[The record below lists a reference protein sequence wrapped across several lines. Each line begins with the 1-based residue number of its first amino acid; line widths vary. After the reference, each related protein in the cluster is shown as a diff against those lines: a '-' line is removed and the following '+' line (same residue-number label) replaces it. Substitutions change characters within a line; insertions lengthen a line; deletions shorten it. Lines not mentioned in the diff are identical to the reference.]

1 VGTRS
6 TCRGVFALLLPLA
19 LAVARDAAA
28 QPGTAL
34 TWNDCFLGVAAGDL
48 FFDCATDAGQEEL
61 FCALRLQQPTDGVIA
76 LECVVDLQHADPAL
90 PDWWQ
95 LGSGGCR
102 AGNLTA
108 SADYSGLSACA
119 DPWGGAGSA
128 TIQQYQVGA
137 PRGAPNQ
144 VRILAVSFVPSPS
157 AASLDAT
164 STYYAARVIIL
175 NGKTT
180 GLPACAGC
188 VGGACLVLN
197 SILVRRL
204 PGSGGD
210 VYLET
215 PVAAGA
221 NWATWR
227 GGSGASC
234 SAVPARR
241 STWGA
246 LKSLYR

>member
-1 VGTRS
+1 MRTR
-6 TCRGVFALLLPLA
+6 TTWHVVLALLLPLA
-19 LAVARDAAA
+19 PAAARDAAA
-28 QPGTAL
+28 QPGIAL
-34 TWNDCFLGVAAGDL
+34 TWNDCVLGGAAGDL
-48 FFDCATDAGQEEL
+48 FFDCTSNEGQEEL
-61 FCALRLQQPTDGVIA
+61 FCAVRLQQPTDSVIA

-90 PDWWQ
+90 PNWWQ
-95 LGSGGCR
+95 VGSGGCR

-108 SADYSGLSACA
+108 SADYSGLAACA
-119 DPWGGAGSA
+119 DPWSGAGSA

-144 VRILAVSFVPSPS
+144 ARILAVSFVPSSS

-164 STYYAARVIIL
+164 QTYYAARVIL
-175 NGKTT
+175 RNGNTT
-180 GLPACAGC
+180 GLQACTGC

-204 PGSGGD
+204 PGSSGD
-210 VYLET
+210 LYLET
-215 PVAAGA
+215 PIAPGA

-227 GGSGASC
+227 GGGGASC